1 MNAFDFNEISL
12 GITTPMA
19 NECNTAIDFIKEV
32 FEECDKYN
40 FKSIS
45 YFVIFDKACND
56 ETYELLR
63 NYTSFESRLK
73 TIYDSDSK
81 SVVDAYIT
89 GYRQAIG
96 SSCDWILEI
105 DSGYSHLPKQIHR
118 FFDKMIDNY
127 DCVFGSRFIDGGE
140 YLNSP
145 ISRYLISKWGTIL
158 VNYLLNTNLKDMT
171 SGFELFN
178 NKSLTQILSNNIIR
192 SNNSFFQTEIR
203 EYCHKFNIVEIP
215 ITYANP
221 SKKNINKA
229 VFEAINSLFNL
240 YKNKKGVN

>member
-1 MNAFDFNEISL
+1 MNDFDFNEISL

-89 GYRQAIG
+89 LLIY
-96 SSCDWILEI
+96 
-105 DSGYSHLPKQIHR
+105 YYKYTKNHR
-118 FFDKMIDNY
+118 
-127 DCVFGSRFIDGGE
+127 SRE
-140 YLNSP
+140 
-145 ISRYLISKWGTIL
+145 K
-158 VNYLLNTNLKDMT
+158 
-171 SGFELFN
+171 
-178 NKSLTQILSNNIIR
+178 
-192 SNNSFFQTEIR
+192 
-203 EYCHKFNIVEIP
+203 
-215 ITYANP
+215 
-221 SKKNINKA
+221 INRN
-229 VFEAINSLFNL
+229 VIN
-240 YKNKKGVN
+240 